1 MEAPQPQPYEYKCNK
16 HLQQTFNKKWEET
29 NMKKKVLSALLTT
42 AMLASMLVGCG
53 NSNDAPVAASSEAAP
68 AASTEAAASTEVAA
82 EPAAEE
88 GKVLNIYAWNEE
100 FKSRLIAH
108 YPGYE
113 EVDGTTGKIGDV
125 TVKWNITP
133 SNDNAYQNNL
143 DANLLKQADAA
154 TDDKID
160 MFLIEADYALKYVD
174 TDYTMPIADLGITD
188 ADLANQYQYTKDIVT
203 DSKGVLKGVSWQGCP
218 GVLIY
223 SRDVAKEVLGSD
235 DPAEVQKAVADWDT
249 FTATAE
255 TMKKAGYFMTSSA
268 NDTYRVYSNNVSGK
282 WVQDGKIVVD
292 DNIMKW
298 VEDSKKMVDA
308 KETNTYDL
316 WSDDWSKGFYPD
328 GKVFCY
334 FGPAW
339 FVDFSMAAD
348 TDGSIAN
355 AGKWGATEGPQ
366 GFFWGGTWVCA
377 AQGTDNASL
386 VKDIILKMTTDTDIM
401 TDIVKDDNDFVNNV
415 PAMEA
420 MAADTSYSSK
430 VLGGQNPLAMYCA
443 GAEKIDLSNL
453 SAYDQG
459 CNESFQNAMKN
470 YFEGKTDLDGA
481 LDLFYK
487 AVEEKY
493 PELTH

>member
-1 MEAPQPQPYEYKCNK
+1 MEAPQPQPYEDKCNK

-53 NSNDAPVAASSEAAP
+53 NSNDAPAAASSEAAP
-68 AASTEAAASTEVAA
+68 AASTEAAASTEVA

-355 AGKWGATEGPQ
+355 AGKWALPKDLRASSGA
-366 GFFWGGTWVCA
+366 
-377 AQGTDNASL
+377 
-386 VKDIILKMTTDTDIM
+386 
-401 TDIVKDDNDFVNNV
+401 
-415 PAMEA
+415 
-420 MAADTSYSSK
+420 
-430 VLGGQNPLAMYCA
+430 VLGYVQHR
-443 GAEKIDLSNL
+443 
-453 SAYDQG
+453 
-459 CNESFQNAMKN
+459 
-470 YFEGKTDLDGA
+470 A
-481 LDLFYK
+481 LTMRAL
-487 AVEEKY
+487 
-493 PELTH
+493 LRTSS

>member
-1 MEAPQPQPYEYKCNK
+1 
-16 HLQQTFNKKWEET
+16 
-29 NMKKKVLSALLTT
+29 MKKKVLSALLTT

-53 NSNDAPVAASSEAAP
+53 SSNDAPAAASSEAAP

-377 AQGTDNASL
+377 ATG
-386 VKDIILKMTTDTDIM
+386 
-401 TDIVKDDNDFVNNV
+401 
-415 PAMEA
+415 
-420 MAADTSYSSK
+420 
-430 VLGGQNPLAMYCA
+430 
-443 GAEKIDLSNL
+443 
-453 SAYDQG
+453 
-459 CNESFQNAMKN
+459 
-470 YFEGKTDLDGA
+470 
-481 LDLFYK
+481 
-487 AVEEKY
+487 
-493 PELTH
+493 H